1 MERQGEAALLH
12 LTLCLAGGE
21 ERRGYRTEVK
31 ETKLKIEWS
40 SREVHSFNRSRGM
53 FKWDRKREQGCRD
66 VETEEV
72 KRGQRVKREIKQYY
86 QKSIQ
91 S

>member
-31 ETKLKIEWS
+31 ETKLKIEWCN
-40 SREVHSFNRSRGM
+40 REVHSFTEAGECLSGIG
-53 FKWDRKREQGCRD
+53 KGSRD
-66 VETEEV
+66 VEM
-72 KRGQRVKREIKQYY
+72 
-86 QKSIQ
+86 
-91 S
+91 

>member
-1 MERQGEAALLH
+1 M
-12 LTLCLAGGE
+12 
-21 ERRGYRTEVK
+21 
-31 ETKLKIEWS
+31 
-40 SREVHSFNRSRGM
+40 HSFNRSRGM

-66 VETEEV
+66 IETEEV